1 MVLIVPLL
9 LAPLALSVLNAT
21 PVSAQTAAERI
32 KGWLAFKASH
42 YCFHGREEINGH
54 DVDNGGFGT
63 GMGANNIGDD
73 DVGVGVYYTG
83 SGKGFVTC
91 NNLMKTALPLWGY
104 SSFKDLITDAGYT
117 YDSSSYKYKAPKNKT
132 ASAVWDALRRKKGYK
147 NSAGEYL
154 SALEV
159 YYLYHES
166 FKVGCSA
173 TEKTLSSAT
182 ENEKAQAK
190 GGASGYASYATI
202 TKDGNIQETFA
213 KIGSKERFFF
223 YSTAGYIACSAPKPH
238 TDEIDK
244 WARKAA
250 PMAKEDALVAFYK
263 GLLPNYASEKCKDL
277 TGSEKTAC
285 ENKYNNA
292 IRTCVKEALGSAGT
306 SPGAP
311 PGASIV
317 RTSLYSI
324 SSTAGSVTL
333 SRPPV
338 ASASLISASSTAG
351 TTGKK
356 MNEAFASCYSRE
368 TGISEEEILGILG
381 ENDPSQVGIDPES
394 GGSAGDDPEAQEDAC
409 GIDKVGWMACPVTSL
424 LATVMDNLYSFLAS
438 NFLQTETAQVN
449 NEEVEKVWRSFRDIA
464 NVAFVIAFM
473 IIIYSQLT
481 SVGLSNYGIKRMLPK
496 LLVAAILV
504 NLSYTLCILAVDLSN
519 LLGYGVNQ
527 IFHAVGSS
535 AGLEE
540 YAGLPDGGGGQWAL
554 VFGGLL
560 AGAVGIALAGGWSVL
575 LAGLLAALMIVL
587 ILVLR
592 KAAIIVLIVISP
604 LAFVAYLLPNTEK
617 WFHQWF
623 KAFYTLLMLF
633 PIIGAVFAGSKL
645 AGDIIGSTA
654 KKEELL
660 LKVVSLGVSV
670 VPLFVVPSLLKGAL
684 ASLGTLGTKLQGM
697 ADRRTERMR
706 GAVSG
711 KAKERF
717 GRTSIAQAYKGA
729 KAHRNEMK
737 TAKGRRRMHQGLSG
751 RIGTAIGGKDWRE
764 RAENRAMAE
773 EQKEIDERVS
783 AAAAR
788 QYQSMTYD
796 ERVALAQ
803 GKDLEGNK
811 IAVSDEEREAAVK
824 YVSEHGNVHE
834 RQAVLASLD
843 DVENKRIRQAAVSG
857 ARKNGDSALYGAGT
871 LGAIEEGKHS
881 NGNNFQQM
889 MSQSMVKRLQEGE
902 IDNGTMH
909 RDAHTANLL
918 ANASMG
924 YSTGA
929 DGQPNAMKPIDAG
942 RDANGNLAATSVT
955 AERRDAI
962 RDSAIS
968 WQQTE
973 DGQGTGDKIKQRW
986 KTLPGKSNQSGGSSG
1001 SSNPSGSSG
1010 GGGSDGN
1017 LNVRRGNRP
1026 QTS

>member
-1 MVLIVPLL
+1 MLFIVPLL
-9 LAPLALSVLNAT
+9 LISSVVSVFNAPPARAAA
-21 PVSAQTAAERI
+21 SAKEI
-32 KGWLAFKASH
+32 KHIRGWLYFRAAHS
-42 YCFHGREEINGH
+42 CFHGWEWLGEEHVIHNKLGKDADARH
-54 DVDNGGFGT
+54 VNAGMYAEGRDASGT
-63 GMGANNIGDD
+63 LSCGEMIPKAI
-73 DVGVGVYYTG
+73 
-83 SGKGFVTC
+83 SI
-91 NNLMKTALPLWGY
+91 WGY
-104 SSFKDLITDAGYT
+104 SSLSELLLDAGYT
-117 YDSSSYKYKAPKNKT
+117 FDTNRKEYNAPYVDPGS
-132 ASAVWDALRRKKGYK
+132 ASAKKKTGQAIWEALRKKGYTDAPE
-147 NSAGEYL
+147 NYL
-154 SALEV
+154 TKAEM
-159 YYLYHES
+159 YYLWHDSFVAGCTIAKEELFTDVTEEIRQKAVNDQDNYVHYSRLSEERTSLINTVGQATDTKVKTSMKTKVYHVYDKDEKSTNEDGVKVEGILCNNES
-166 FKVGCSA
+166 MNRAESEISKWA
-173 TEKTLSSAT
+173 KAAM
-182 ENEKAQAK
+182 EKA
-190 GGASGYASYATI
+190 I
-202 TKDGNIQETFA
+202 ELA
-213 KIGSKERFFF
+213 KIGKSSE
-223 YSTAGYIACSAPKPH
+223 
-238 TDEIDK
+238 EDK
-244 WARKAA
+244 DPAA
-250 PMAKEDALVAFYK
+250 PPD
-263 GLLPNYASEKCKDL
+263 
-277 TGSEKTAC
+277 
-285 ENKYNNA
+285 
-292 IRTCVKEALGSAGT
+292 
-306 SPGAP
+306 
-311 PGASIV
+311 
-317 RTSLYSI
+317 
-324 SSTAGSVTL
+324 SSS
-333 SRPPV
+333 
-338 ASASLISASSTAG
+338 
-351 TTGKK
+351 
-356 MNEAFASCYSRE
+356 
-368 TGISEEEILGILG
+368 
-381 ENDPSQVGIDPES
+381 DPSSED
-394 GGSAGDDPEAQEDAC
+394 QEDAC

-645 AGDIIGSTA
+645 AGDIIGSSA
-654 KKEELL
+654 KEEEVL

-717 GRTSIAQAYKGA
+717 GRTSLAQAYKGA
-729 KAHRNEMK
+729 KAHRSEMK
-737 TAKGRRRMHQGLSG
+737 TAKGRRKMHQGLSG

-773 EQKEIDERVS
+773 EQKEIDDRVS

-788 QYQSMTYD
+788 QHQSMTYD

-843 DVENKRIRQAAVSG
+843 DVENKRIRQAAVNG

-889 MSQSMVKRLQEGE
+889 MSQSMVKRLQEGNISNE
-902 IDNGTMH
+902 TMH
-909 RDAHTANLL
+909 RDEHTANLL

-929 DGQPNAMKPIDAG
+929 DGKPDAMKPIDAG

-962 RDSAIS
+962 RDSATS

-973 DGQGTGDKIKQRW
+973 DGQGTDDATKRRW
-986 KTLPGKSNQSGGSSG
+986 NSLPGTSNQSGGGSSG
-1001 SSNPSGSSG
+1001 GSSPSGGSSG

-1017 LNVRRGNRP
+1017 LNVRRGNRTRTN
-1026 QTS
+1026 QF

>member
-1 MVLIVPLL
+1 MCMLQYKHMRCFRSKLGLFI
-9 LAPLALSVLNAT
+9 SVLSLSL
-21 PVSAQTAAERI
+21 VSSV
-32 KGWLAFKASH
+32 ASPM
-42 YCFHGREEINGH
+42 IASA
-54 DVDNGGFGT
+54 GT
-63 GMGANNIGDD
+63 IDPE
-73 DVGVGVYYTG
+73 VKCS
-83 SGKGFVTC
+83 SGNLVTQR
-91 NNLMKTALPLWGY
+91 GY
-104 SSFKDLITDAGYT
+104 SYCDQGGGRVSEPTYTCKSGYSFSKSDKKCH
-117 YDSSSYKYKAPKNKT
+117 SSSTSPPTSASEPKISCPGGYN
-132 ASAVWDALRRKKGYK
+132 LKK
-147 NSAGEYL
+147 AGETT
-154 SALEV
+154 
-159 YYLYHES
+159 YYCQGTSWSDVKEPTYTCDSEYTFSES
-166 FKVGCSA
+166 DKKCYP
-173 TEKTLSSAT
+173 K
-182 ENEKAQAK
+182 
-190 GGASGYASYATI
+190 
-202 TKDGNIQETFA
+202 
-213 KIGSKERFFF
+213 KEQ
-223 YSTAGYIACSAPKPH
+223 
-238 TDEIDK
+238 
-244 WARKAA
+244 
-250 PMAKEDALVAFYK
+250 ALVAHFK
-263 GLLPNYASEKCKDL
+263 KLLPDHAAIWCKGVPNDEK
-277 TGSEKTAC
+277 ANC

-292 IRTCVKEALGSAGT
+292 IRTCVKEVLSSTTTPAPIVPKSGLGSSLT
-306 SPGAP
+306 SGP
-311 PGASIV
+311 
-317 RTSLYSI
+317 
-324 SSTAGSVTL
+324 
-333 SRPPV
+333 
-338 ASASLISASSTAG
+338 
-351 TTGKK
+351 TGEG
-356 MNEAFASCYSRE
+356 MNEIFANCYSRE
-368 TGISEEEILGILG
+368 TGISKEEVFEAIKN
-381 ENDPSQVGIDPES
+381 EDPSKVEFEENEKVPE
-394 GGSAGDDPEAQEDAC
+394 DQEDAC

-737 TAKGRRRMHQGLSG
+737 TAKGRRRMHQELSR
-751 RIGTAIGGKDWRE
+751 RIGTAIDGKNWRE

>member
-1 MVLIVPLL
+1 MVGTKKRLSFRRVFLLFIVPLL
-9 LAPLALSVLNAT
+9 LISSVVSVFNAPPARAAAT
-21 PVSAQTAAERI
+21 SREVKRI
-32 KGWLAFKASH
+32 RGWLTFKAAH
-42 YCFHGREEINGH
+42 KCFSGWNYIGEEHVAKNKLGEKA
-54 DVDNGGFGT
+54 DNILT
-63 GMGANNIGDD
+63 
-73 DVGVGVYYTG
+73 GVGAYYNNSTPG
-83 SGKGFVTC
+83 EITC
-91 NNLMKTALPLWGY
+91 GEMIPKAIKLWGY
-104 SSFKDLITDAGYT
+104 SSLSELLLDAGYT
-117 YDSSSYKYKAPKNKT
+117 HNTKEERYDAPLDPNDERKKKT
-132 ASAVWDALRRKKGYK
+132 GAAIWDALRKKGYTD
-147 NSAGEYL
+147 NPDTYL
-154 SALEV
+154 TPAEM
-159 YYLYHES
+159 YYLWHDG
-166 FKVGCSA
+166 FVAGCQV
-173 TEKTLSSAT
+173 T
-182 ENEKAQAK
+182 NEKE
-190 GGASGYASYATI
+190 I
-202 TKDGNIQETFA
+202 
-213 KIGSKERFFF
+213 
-223 YSTAGYIACSAPKPH
+223 STV
-238 TDEIDK
+238 TEEIK
-244 WARKAA
+244 QKAI
-250 PMAKEDALVAFYK
+250 
-263 GLLPNYASEKCKDL
+263 NSQDL
-277 TGSEKTAC
+277 YVH
-285 ENKYNNA
+285 YN
-292 IRTCVKEALGSAGT
+292 RL
-306 SPGAP
+306 SPE
-311 PGASIV
+311 
-317 RTSLYSI
+317 RTSLVD
-324 SSTAGSVTL
+324 TVGQAK
-333 SRPPV
+333 
-338 ASASLISASSTAG
+338 ASSPGVPKTGLTGPSGTVGTASKANEFILHDKEG
-351 TTGKK
+351 RIGCNNIS
-356 MNEAFASCYSRE
+356 MNRAEDE
-368 TGISEEEILGILG
+368 ISKWAEKAVQRSAQLIAAGVDPQNPG
-381 ENDPSQVGIDPES
+381 EDDPATAPSDPSSED
-394 GGSAGDDPEAQEDAC
+394 QENAC

-645 AGDIIGSTA
+645 AGDIIGSSA
-654 KKEELL
+654 KEEEVL

-717 GRTSIAQAYKGA
+717 GRTSLAQAYKGA
-729 KAHRNEMK
+729 KAHRSEMK
-737 TAKGRRRMHQGLSG
+737 TAKGRRKMHQGLSG

-773 EQKEIDERVS
+773 EQKEIDDRVS

-788 QYQSMTYD
+788 QHQSMTYD

-843 DVENKRIRQAAVSG
+843 DVENKRIRQAAVNG

-889 MSQSMVKRLQEGE
+889 MSQSMVKRLQEGNISNE
-902 IDNGTMH
+902 TMH
-909 RDAHTANLL
+909 RDEHTANLL

-929 DGQPNAMKPIDAG
+929 DGKPDAMKPIDAG

-962 RDSAIS
+962 RDSATS

-973 DGQGTGDKIKQRW
+973 DGQGTDDATKRRW
-986 KTLPGKSNQSGGSSG
+986 NSLPGTSNQSGGGSSG
-1001 SSNPSGSSG
+1001 GSSPSGGSSG

-1017 LNVRRGNRP
+1017 LNVRRGNRTRTN
-1026 QTS
+1026 QF